1 MIPRIAAS
9 TLFALARQYPVVT
22 VTGPRQS
29 GKTTLCRTAFPH
41 KAYVNLEQ
49 PDVRAFA
56 RDDPRGFLRGYPDGA
71 ILDEFQRAPELPS
84 YLQSLVDEDAAPG
97 RYILTG
103 SEQLEA
109 LNRVSQ
115 SLAGRTGL
123 LRLLPFSIE
132 EMTGYFALT
141 PAERLIHS
149 GFYPRIHDRKLDPTR
164 ALGDYFSTYVQRD
177 LRLLMNIGD
186 LSAFERFV
194 RLAAARCGQ
203 ILNLSALGADAG
215 VTHTT
220 ARKWISLLEASY
232 IAFLLPPYFRNLSK
246 RLVKSPKLY
255 FHDVGLAAYLLGIQN
270 ESHVLAHPLRGALFE
285 NLVVV
290 EALKWFW
297 HRGQHAGLNFYRD
310 SEGNEIDLLL
320 EFATGVFPIEVKAGE
335 TVNADFFRGLRAFSR
350 LYASAPPNG
359 GGLVYGGDRTQVQ
372 HGTAVVP
379 FDRTHDLI
387 QSVAGG
393 QESGRKINPPGAAV
407 QS

>member
-9 TLFALARQYPVVT
+9 TLLAVARQYPVVT

-29 GKTTLCRTAFPH
+29 GKTTLCRTAFPD

-84 YLQSLVDEDAAPG
+84 YLQSLVDQDATPG

-103 SEQLEA
+103 SEQLEV

-132 EMTGYFALT
+132 EMAGHFAVA
-141 PAERLIHS
+141 PAEKLIHS
-149 GFYPRIHDRKLDPTR
+149 GFYPRIHDRGLDPTR

-177 LRLLMNIGD
+177 LRMLMNIGD

-194 RLAAARCGQ
+194 RLCAARCGQ

-255 FHDVGLAAYLLGIQN
+255 FYDVGLAAYLLGIQN
-270 ESHVLAHPLRGALFE
+270 ESHVLAHPLRGVLFE

-297 HRGQHAGLNFYRD
+297 HRGRNAGLNFYRD

-320 EFATGVFPIEVKAGE
+320 ELANGVFPIEVKAGE
-335 TVNADFFRGLRAFSR
+335 TVNADFFRGLRAFAL

-359 GGLVYGGDRTQVQ
+359 GGLVYGGGRTQVQ

-393 QESGRKINPPGAAV
+393 
-407 QS
+407 